1 MNVVNQFLKIH
12 KDKNARRRKKEP
24 RVTNDYLVRPRLERR
39 PKKLKLD
46 DETTHP
52 SEVPDRSQSASDGAK
67 RSCPF
72 PYILPIDDIFVSP
85 LRRGVL
91 HPPCRTPRSRRPMS
105 ISPPIFISWAP
116 WAATS
121 PVLQRRAL
129 RIPCQSCVDLEAFL
143 GWHQQ

>member
-1 MNVVNQFLKIH
+1 MQ
-12 KDKNARRRKKEP
+12 KEEK
-24 RVTNDYLVRPRLERR
+24 RNHEETNDYLVRPRLERR

-85 LRRGVL
+85 LRRGCSSSTVP
-91 HPPCRTPRSRRPMS
+91 HPAKPSS
-105 ISPPIFISWAP
+105 NVDKPPHFYI
-116 WAATS
+116 
-121 PVLQRRAL
+121 V
-129 RIPCQSCVDLEAFL
+129 
-143 GWHQQ
+143 G